1 MRCRRR
7 GKAAEAKCHYHPA
20 PMTRGARAGNAW
32 LPAVATR
39 APPATSNV
47 YNSSSVTGRNDSI
60 DRGTSLLA
68 MDNVL
73 SPLLELPANEATS
86 KRTYTAITR
95 TGIAAPA
102 FTASPGLLAEG
113 ISVIETL
120 RDAPLA
126 LTRVLEQWFG
136 AWGDES
142 CSRPLVK
149 VAWQAVEEAL
159 LPKLR
164 ADSSA
169 PAVSDLC
176 ANMFKRTSQPLR
188 WPMSPADGA
197 LVTAFSAEGVRWE
210 ALGIYFAHVGAVLGP
225 MREGDDTVP
234 FRSEKWGPDRK
245 RAMER
250 ALDASLQCYRICERM
265 GQINDLTVW
274 LLDLAIMLTTWC
286 YGDDS
291 YQAWRLMGDLASVVV
306 ALGYHGSTNQEDS
319 QVPLYLQ
326 QLRKRAL
333 AEAHELDKGLATF
346 VGRPPHLSRHY
357 IGLDLPLDLPA
368 SAMMNTPAALEEA
381 MAKLDRNGWNTEGLV
396 HPTTRV
402 RAVAMLIGIREEAL
416 ELSLGPRD
424 RDVNG
429 RSQYA
434 TSCRAAAIP
443 FADTSLQ

>member
-1 MRCRRR
+1 
-7 GKAAEAKCHYHPA
+7 
-20 PMTRGARAGNAW
+20 
-32 LPAVATR
+32 
-39 APPATSNV
+39 
-47 YNSSSVTGRNDSI
+47 
-60 DRGTSLLA
+60 
-68 MDNVL
+68 
-73 SPLLELPANEATS
+73 
-86 KRTYTAITR
+86 
-95 TGIAAPA
+95 
-102 FTASPGLLAEG
+102 
-113 ISVIETL
+113 
-120 RDAPLA
+120 
-126 LTRVLEQWFG
+126 
-136 AWGDES
+136 
-142 CSRPLVK
+142 
-149 VAWQAVEEAL
+149 
-159 LPKLR
+159 
-164 ADSSA
+164 
-169 PAVSDLC
+169 
-176 ANMFKRTSQPLR
+176 
-188 WPMSPADGA
+188 
-197 LVTAFSAEGVRWE
+197 
-210 ALGIYFAHVGAVLGP
+210 
-225 MREGDDTVP
+225 
-234 FRSEKWGPDRK
+234 
-245 RAMER
+245 MER

-357 IGLDLPLDLPA
+357 VGLGLPLDLSA
-368 SAMMNTPAALEEA
+368 SALMNTPAALEEA
-381 MAKLDRNGWNTEGLV
+381 MAKLDSNGWNTEGLV
-396 HPTTRV
+396 HPTTRI

-434 TSCRAAAIP
+434 PSCRAAAIP